1 MGRCPARAAYE
12 EFLRDVRDGR
22 VLVGEAHRFLPVD
35 VEHLLQRAPAQS
47 DGVPAA
53 VFLQRNN
60 GLPEDAGRFGHRAH
74 VLLPRVEDGGAAAV
88 SLILE
93 AEANRGVVCLADH
106 ILIPRR
112 AGRLDLGLMEVLED
126 VEFLRV
132 LEGIVAV
139 IRQLVVADS
148 ADEAPPARL
157 RAELRPCLE
166 VAESLLEIARYE
178 AAVEAD
184 GAVLVAGEADDEVAV
199 AVERAVL
206 FGEPRLEAR
215 MIPLPVVR

>member
-1 MGRCPARAAYE
+1 
-12 EFLRDVRDGR
+12 
-22 VLVGEAHRFLPVD
+22 
-35 VEHLLQRAPAQS
+35 
-47 DGVPAA
+47 
-53 VFLQRNN
+53 
-60 GLPEDAGRFGHRAH
+60 
-74 VLLPRVEDGGAAAV
+74 
-88 SLILE
+88 
-93 AEANRGVVCLADH
+93 
-106 ILIPRR
+106 
-112 AGRLDLGLMEVLED
+112 ED

-215 MIPLPVVR
+215 MIPLPVVRGFPLRLVDGLAVELIAEGQFPLRARSRSGWR